1 MKTIEGKT
9 IAVWFSNGAAS
20 AVAAKLIVDEYAKD
34 NNVLIVNNPVKEE
47 DEDNIRFK
55 EDISNWINHPII
67 EAKNKNYQNA
77 SIIEVF
83 DKKKY
88 MSGINGA
95 PCTMELKKNA
105 RYQFELSNNID
116 YHVLGFPIDEWERQK
131 NFNTAERSNTIPI
144 LCQNLI
150 TKRDCFKILAKSKID
165 IPRIYSF
172 GFPNANCIGCV
183 KSSSPTYW
191 NLVRKTYPD
200 VFDQRAEQSRR
211 IGCKL
216 VRVKNKRI
224 YLDELKPTDVGGKI
238 KSWECGIFCNSK

>member
-1 MKTIEGKT
+1 MKTIEDKT

-20 AVAAKLIVDEYAKD
+20 AVAAKLIVDEYAKE
-34 NNVLIVNNPVKEE
+34 NNVIIVNNPVKEE

-55 EDISNWINHPII
+55 EDVSNWINHPII
-67 EAKNKNYQNA
+67 EAKNKNYPNA

-183 KSSSPTYW
+183 KATSPTYW
-191 NLVRKTYPD
+191 NLVRKTYPN
-200 VFDQRAEQSRR
+200 VFEQRAEQSRR

-224 YLDELKPTDVGGKI
+224 YLDELKPTDIGGKI